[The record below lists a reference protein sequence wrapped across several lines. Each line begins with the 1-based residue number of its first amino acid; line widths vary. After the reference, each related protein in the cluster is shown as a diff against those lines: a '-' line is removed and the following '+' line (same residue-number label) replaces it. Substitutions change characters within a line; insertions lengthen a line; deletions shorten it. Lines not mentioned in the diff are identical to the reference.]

1 MIKKIKIVNNK
12 GIGFLRDTTVGKIYD
27 ITTFTKAGELD
38 SCDVIATHDSL
49 NFIDDVG
56 DDVAIW
62 ECNNPVYEVVEED

>member
-12 GIGFLRDTTVGKIYD
+12 GIGSLRDTTVGKIYD

-62 ECNNPVYEVVEED
+62 VQNTCYEVVEED